1 MCKVK
6 SLHGADDRG
15 GLAVTLPAE
24 LDVAR
29 EVVNVRARGRG
40 TLNAEGGQR
49 GRIRDNQLDLAE
61 YAARRYER
69 LAQVT
74 ELARTRAVDGG
85 GIASA
90 EGDAARVA
98 GRSSNNVHGPASRG

>member
-29 EVVNVRARGRG
+29 EVVNVRARGLV
-40 TLNAEGGQR
+40 TLNAEG
-49 GRIRDNQLDLAE
+49 
-61 YAARRYER
+61 
-69 LAQVT
+69 
-74 ELARTRAVDGG
+74 
-85 GIASA
+85 
-90 EGDAARVA
+90 
-98 GRSSNNVHGPASRG
+98 